1 MSRYNDSSAV
11 RIERFPVERVQY
23 EERPG
28 IEVLPRKKASSRVEP
43 AAVPYG
49 KYAVILACVFAVLLG
64 IVASYMQLSTLN
76 TQNARLRKEITAL
89 ESEENALNAKK
100 EQMYNLAYVEEYAQN
115 RLGMVKAEKSQ
126 ITYVQLDSG
135 DRMLVAGMATAE
147 ERAEKSASLISR
159 LSHSFSVVLEYFR

>member
-11 RIERFPVERVQY
+11 RIERFPVERVRY
-23 EERPG
+23 EERPE
-28 IEVLPRKKASSRVEP
+28 IEVLPKKKASSRVAP

-76 TQNARLRKEITAL
+76 TQNARLRREITAL

-100 EQMYNLAYVEEYAQN
+100 EQMYNLAYVEDYAQN
-115 RLGMVKAEKSQ
+115 QLGMVKADKSQ

-135 DRMLVAGMATAE
+135 DRMLVAGMPAGG
-147 ERAEKSASLISR
+147 ERAEESANLINR

>member
-11 RIERFPVERVQY
+11 RIERFPVERVRY
-23 EERPG
+23 EERPE
-28 IEVLPRKKASSRVEP
+28 IEVLPEKKASSRVAP

-76 TQNARLRKEITAL
+76 TQNARLRREITAL

-100 EQMYNLAYVEEYAQN
+100 EQMYNLAYVEDYAQN
-115 RLGMVKAEKSQ
+115 QLGMVKADKSQ

-135 DRMLVAGMATAE
+135 DRMLVAGMPAGG
-147 ERAEKSASLISR
+147 ERAEESTNLINR